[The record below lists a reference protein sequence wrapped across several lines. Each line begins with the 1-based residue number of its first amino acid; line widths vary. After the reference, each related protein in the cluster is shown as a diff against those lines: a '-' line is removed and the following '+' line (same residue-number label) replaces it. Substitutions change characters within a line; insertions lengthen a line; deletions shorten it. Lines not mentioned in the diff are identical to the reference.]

1 MCPSTGIGSPFSRRA
16 GRIAGAASAGTRS
29 PEQGSCPT
37 VETSTNDIKRLRPI
51 VDPLVIAYRTRYKWN
66 MRQLPD
72 DMLRAALALPPEAR
86 AALAG
91 QLIASL
97 DEVDED
103 AEVAWSDEIERR
115 IVQLESGAVNAIP
128 WLEARRKILG

>member
-1 MCPSTGIGSPFSRRA
+1 
-16 GRIAGAASAGTRS
+16 
-29 PEQGSCPT
+29 
-37 VETSTNDIKRLRPI
+37 
-51 VDPLVIAYRTRYKWN
+51 

-72 DMLRAALALPPEAR
+72 DMLRAALALPNEAR
-86 AALAG
+86 AALPG

-115 IVQLESGAVNAIP
+115 IVQLESGAVQAIR

>member
-1 MCPSTGIGSPFSRRA
+1 
-16 GRIAGAASAGTRS
+16 
-29 PEQGSCPT
+29 
-37 VETSTNDIKRLRPI
+37 
-51 VDPLVIAYRTRYKWN
+51 